1 MHNKRDKEKLTIY
14 YSKLIKVS
22 HKYPLHSGNSFRLIK
37 NDGRKRYLYKKLL
50 DRWGIVRYKIP
61 GRKMKKHVK
70 RLEAIMLGITMLFS
84 MPFSGTAMAA
94 GKTSANQMT
103 VKTHTAQTTAA
114 EDAESPKTTFPVHV
128 IHKTGNDKENFV
140 IVIMGDGYTAQQQ
153 DQFVKDATQKAQG
166 MLTWS
171 PYKEYSDRI
180 NIYAIQTVSNETGI
194 SEYGG
199 KSVDTYFH
207 LRLFGKAIGFSN
219 GGDQKAKDLRK
230 EMEKKYLD
238 AGASVGT
245 IHILSNTNGDF
256 GASINSLFSFSM
268 NSEDNSSGTAMT
280 HEVSHSICGL
290 GDEYERYTNKP
301 NTSATSDADSIKWSK
316 LLGFRGTGITMAGTE
331 TAFAP
336 SRECMMRWAGQPFC
350 EVCKMELARKLNNTD
365 YVSCPQKLYVADPEI
380 STPHSRT
387 GTLDRDSEK
396 YRISEKNITKAN
408 EKDLEFR
415 TVVQNMV
422 NQEQHLKMSFSIKD
436 ANGITIKFHEEKEFT
451 IPALSN
457 WYDPDAARESLSI
470 VLSNVSGLVKG
481 DILEGKVIDTDTGKV
496 LATDKTAGQTWNTVN
511 IHYQLKNADGTSS
524 VIPDAATAMVYVPA
538 NTTYVLRKP
547 DLSDYTYVGNSV
559 NQDRITVTEAETD
572 VTYYYQKK
580 KDSQVTPG
588 ENPTVSPTIAPS
600 ASTVPITSPTV
611 TPGETVPIT
620 SPIITP
626 GETALPASPTV
637 TPGETAPAVSP
648 TIAPSTSTVPT
659 TSPTVTPGETA
670 PPASPTVTPGET
682 APPASPAV
690 TPGETA
696 PPVSPTATPG
706 ETVPTVSTKA
716 TEQSKDG
723 QSVTI
728 LENKNTSQKKAEILV
743 IIKSSF
749 AKKYAKNNYSFVKR
763 AIEKVEKETAKQR
776 RKVVIKVRFKM
787 QNRKNLR
794 CRLDRATLHYLTD
807 KKIRELQWDN
817 GNMRLTLDLKALRT
831 IRKQTA
837 KEVSLT
843 LKKIGSKKILSKIK
857 KTNRKR
863 FAYEFSIID
872 AKKKKISSIKKG
884 KITIELGYQ
893 RSHTDK
899 KSKMYVYQMNKN
911 GSAVNI
917 LKSHNDVKR
926 KKIRFWVNHP
936 CRVVIG
942 RKI

>member
-1 MHNKRDKEKLTIY
+1 
-14 YSKLIKVS
+14 
-22 HKYPLHSGNSFRLIK
+22 
-37 NDGRKRYLYKKLL
+37 
-50 DRWGIVRYKIP
+50 
-61 GRKMKKHVK
+61 MKKHVK
-70 RLEAIMLGITMLFS
+70 RLEAIMLGITMLLS
-84 MPFSGTAMAA
+84 TPFSGTAMAA

-103 VKTHTAQTTAA
+103 GKTHTAQTTAV
-114 EDAESPKTTFPVHV
+114 EDAELPKTTFPVHV

-180 NIYAIQTVSNETGI
+180 NIYAIQTISNETGI

-219 GGDQKAKDLRK
+219 GGDQKAKDLRE

-256 GASINSLFSFSM
+256 GASINSLFSFST

-280 HEVSHSICGL
+280 HEVSHSIGGL

-396 YRISEKNITKAN
+396 YRIREKNITKAN

-436 ANGITIKFHEEKEFT
+436 ANGITIKYHEEKEFT

-470 VLSNVSGLVKG
+470 VFSNVSGLVKG

-580 KDSQVTPG
+580 KDSQITPG

-600 ASTVPITSPTV
+600 ASTVPTTSPTV
-611 TPGETVPIT
+611 TPGETALPA
-620 SPIITP
+620 SPTVTP

-682 APPASPAV
+682 APAVSPTIAPSTSTVPTTSPTVTPGETAPPASPAV
-690 TPGETA
+690 TPGETV
-696 PPVSPTATPG
+696 PPVSP
-706 ETVPTVSTKA
+706 KA

-723 QSVTI
+723 QSITI

-743 IIKSSF
+743 IIKPSF

-763 AIEKVEKETAKQR
+763 AIEKVEKKTAKQR

-817 GNMRLTLDLKALRT
+817 GNMRLTLDLKALRM

-857 KTNRKR
+857 QTNRKR

-911 GSAVNI
+911 GSAVNK

-926 KKIRFWVNHP
+926 KKIRFLVNHP

-942 RKI
+942 RKL

>member
-94 GKTSANQMT
+94 GKTSANHMT

-180 NIYAIQTVSNETGI
+180 NIYAIQTISNETGI

-219 GGDQKAKDLRK
+219 GGDQKAKDLRE

-256 GASINSLFSFSM
+256 GASINSLFSFST

-280 HEVSHSICGL
+280 HEVSHSIGGL

-600 ASTVPITSPTV
+600 ASTVPTTSPTV

-637 TPGETAPAVSP
+637 TPGETA
-648 TIAPSTSTVPT
+648 
-659 TSPTVTPGETA
+659 
-670 PPASPTVTPGET
+670 
-682 APPASPAV
+682 
-690 TPGETA
+690 
-696 PPVSPTATPG
+696 
-706 ETVPTVSTKA
+706 PTVSTKA

>member
-1 MHNKRDKEKLTIY
+1 
-14 YSKLIKVS
+14 
-22 HKYPLHSGNSFRLIK
+22 
-37 NDGRKRYLYKKLL
+37 
-50 DRWGIVRYKIP
+50 
-61 GRKMKKHVK
+61 
-70 RLEAIMLGITMLFS
+70 MLGITMLFS
-84 MPFSGTAMAA
+84 MPFSGTAMAE

-103 VKTHTAQTTAA
+103 GKTHTAQTTAV

-180 NIYAIQTVSNETGI
+180 NIYAIQTISNETGI

-219 GGDQKAKDLRK
+219 GGDQKAKDLRE

-256 GASINSLFSFSM
+256 GASINSLFSFST

-280 HEVSHSICGL
+280 HEVSHSIGGL

-316 LLGFRGTGITMAGTE
+316 LLGFRGIGITIAGTE

-436 ANGITIKFHEEKEFT
+436 ANGITIKYHEEKEFT

-457 WYDPDAARESLSI
+457 WYDPDAARESLS
-470 VLSNVSGLVKG
+470 VVFSNVSGLVKG

-600 ASTVPITSPTV
+600 ASTVPTTSPTV

-626 GETALPASPTV
+626 GETAPPASPTV
-637 TPGETAPAVSP
+637 TPGETAPPV
-648 TIAPSTSTVPT
+648 
-659 TSPTVTPGETA
+659 SPTVTPGETA
-670 PPASPTVTPGET
+670 PPASPT
-682 APPASPAV
+682 
-690 TPGETA
+690 
-696 PPVSPTATPG
+696 ATPG
-706 ETVPTVSTKA
+706 ETVPTVSPTVTPEETVPTASPKA

-723 QSVTI
+723 QSITI

-743 IIKSSF
+743 VIKPSF

-899 KSKMYVYQMNKN
+899 KSKMYVYQMNKK

-926 KKIRFWVNHP
+926 KKIRFLVNHP

>member
-1 MHNKRDKEKLTIY
+1 
-14 YSKLIKVS
+14 
-22 HKYPLHSGNSFRLIK
+22 
-37 NDGRKRYLYKKLL
+37 
-50 DRWGIVRYKIP
+50 
-61 GRKMKKHVK
+61 MKKHVK

-103 VKTHTAQTTAA
+103 VKTHTAQTTAV

-180 NIYAIQTVSNETGI
+180 NIYAIQTISNETGI

-256 GASINSLFSFSM
+256 GASINSLFSFST

-280 HEVSHSICGL
+280 HEVSHSIGGL

-316 LLGFRGTGITMAGTE
+316 LLGFRGIGITMAGTE

-436 ANGITIKFHEEKEFT
+436 ANGITIKYHEEKEFT

-470 VLSNVSGLVKG
+470 VFSNVSGLVKG
-481 DILEGKVIDTDTGKV
+481 DILEGKVIDIDTGKV

-559 NQDRITVTEAETD
+559 NQDQITVTEVETD

-600 ASTVPITSPTV
+600 ASTVPTTSPTV

-637 TPGETAPAVSP
+637 TPGETAPPVSP
-648 TIAPSTSTVPT
+648 TVTPGETALPVSPTVTPGET
-659 TSPTVTPGETA
+659 TPPASPTVTPGETA

-682 APPASPAV
+682 
-690 TPGETA
+690 
-696 PPVSPTATPG
+696 
-706 ETVPTVSTKA
+706 VPTVSTKA

-723 QSVTI
+723 LSVTI

-743 IIKSSF
+743 VIKPSF

>member
-1 MHNKRDKEKLTIY
+1 
-14 YSKLIKVS
+14 
-22 HKYPLHSGNSFRLIK
+22 
-37 NDGRKRYLYKKLL
+37 
-50 DRWGIVRYKIP
+50 
-61 GRKMKKHVK
+61 
-70 RLEAIMLGITMLFS
+70 MLFS
-84 MPFSGTAMAA
+84 MPFSGTAMAE

-103 VKTHTAQTTAA
+103 GKTHTAQTTAV

-180 NIYAIQTVSNETGI
+180 NIYAIQTISNETGI

-219 GGDQKAKDLRK
+219 GGDQKAKDLRE

-256 GASINSLFSFSM
+256 GASINSLFSFST

-280 HEVSHSICGL
+280 HEVSHSIGGL

-316 LLGFRGTGITMAGTE
+316 LLGFRGIGITIAGTE

-436 ANGITIKFHEEKEFT
+436 ANGITIKYHEEKEFT

-457 WYDPDAARESLSI
+457 WYDPDAARESLS
-470 VLSNVSGLVKG
+470 VVFSNVSGLVKG

-600 ASTVPITSPTV
+600 ASTVPTTSPTV

-626 GETALPASPTV
+626 GETAPPA
-637 TPGETAPAVSP
+637 
-648 TIAPSTSTVPT
+648 
-659 TSPTVTPGETA
+659 SPTVTPGETA

-682 APPASPAV
+682 APPVSPTV

-696 PPVSPTATPG
+696 PPASPTATPG
-706 ETVPTVSTKA
+706 ETVPTVSPTVTPEETVPTASPKA

-723 QSVTI
+723 QSITI

-743 IIKSSF
+743 VIKPSF

-899 KSKMYVYQMNKN
+899 KSKMYVYQMNKK

-926 KKIRFWVNHP
+926 KKIRFLVNHP

>member
-1 MHNKRDKEKLTIY
+1 M
-14 YSKLIKVS
+14 S
-22 HKYPLHSGNSFRLIK
+22 
-37 NDGRKRYLYKKLL
+37 
-50 DRWGIVRYKIP
+50 
-61 GRKMKKHVK
+61 
-70 RLEAIMLGITMLFS
+70 
-84 MPFSGTAMAA
+84 FSGTAMAE

-103 VKTHTAQTTAA
+103 GKTHTAQTTAV

-180 NIYAIQTVSNETGI
+180 NIYAIQTISNETGI

-219 GGDQKAKDLRK
+219 GGDQKAKDLRE

-256 GASINSLFSFSM
+256 GASINSLFSFST

-280 HEVSHSICGL
+280 HEVSHSIGGL

-301 NTSATSDADSIKWSK
+301 NTSDTSDADSIKWSK
-316 LLGFRGTGITMAGTE
+316 LLGFRGIGITIAGTE

-436 ANGITIKFHEEKEFT
+436 ANGITIKYHEEKEFT

-457 WYDPDAARESLSI
+457 WYDPDAARESLS
-470 VLSNVSGLVKG
+470 VVFSNVSGLVKG

-600 ASTVPITSPTV
+600 ASTVPTTSPTV

-626 GETALPASPTV
+626 GETA
-637 TPGETAPAVSP
+637 
-648 TIAPSTSTVPT
+648 
-659 TSPTVTPGETA
+659 

-682 APPASPAV
+682 APP
-690 TPGETA
+690 
-696 PPVSPTATPG
+696 VSPTVTPG
-706 ETVPTVSTKA
+706 ETVPTASPKA

-723 QSVTI
+723 QSITI

-743 IIKSSF
+743 VIKPSF

-899 KSKMYVYQMNKN
+899 KSKMYVYQMNKK

-926 KKIRFWVNHP
+926 KKIRFLVNHP

>member
-1 MHNKRDKEKLTIY
+1 
-14 YSKLIKVS
+14 
-22 HKYPLHSGNSFRLIK
+22 
-37 NDGRKRYLYKKLL
+37 
-50 DRWGIVRYKIP
+50 
-61 GRKMKKHVK
+61 
-70 RLEAIMLGITMLFS
+70 MLFS
-84 MPFSGTAMAA
+84 MPFSGTAMAE

-103 VKTHTAQTTAA
+103 GKTHTAQTTAV

-180 NIYAIQTVSNETGI
+180 NIYAIQTISNETGI

-219 GGDQKAKDLRK
+219 GGDQKAKDLRE

-256 GASINSLFSFSM
+256 GASINSLFSFST

-280 HEVSHSICGL
+280 HEVSHSIGGL

-316 LLGFRGTGITMAGTE
+316 LLGFRGIGITIAGTE

-436 ANGITIKFHEEKEFT
+436 ANGITIKYHEEKEFT

-457 WYDPDAARESLSI
+457 WYDPDAARESLS
-470 VLSNVSGLVKG
+470 VVFSNVSGLVKG

-600 ASTVPITSPTV
+600 ASTVPTTSPTV

-626 GETALPASPTV
+626 GETAPPA
-637 TPGETAPAVSP
+637 
-648 TIAPSTSTVPT
+648 
-659 TSPTVTPGETA
+659 SPTVTPGETA

-682 APPASPAV
+682 APPVSPTV

-696 PPVSPTATPG
+696 PPASPTATPG
-706 ETVPTVSTKA
+706 ETVPTVSPTVTPEETVPTASPKA

-723 QSVTI
+723 QSITI

-743 IIKSSF
+743 VIKPSF

-857 KTNRKR
+857 KT
-863 FAYEFSIID
+863 FCI
-872 AKKKKISSIKKG
+872 
-884 KITIELGYQ
+884 
-893 RSHTDK
+893 
-899 KSKMYVYQMNKN
+899 
-911 GSAVNI
+911 
-917 LKSHNDVKR
+917 
-926 KKIRFWVNHP
+926 
-936 CRVVIG
+936 
-942 RKI
+942 

>member
-1 MHNKRDKEKLTIY
+1 
-14 YSKLIKVS
+14 
-22 HKYPLHSGNSFRLIK
+22 
-37 NDGRKRYLYKKLL
+37 
-50 DRWGIVRYKIP
+50 
-61 GRKMKKHVK
+61 MKKHVK

-84 MPFSGTAMAA
+84 MLFSGTAMAA

-219 GGDQKAKDLRK
+219 GGDQKAKDLRE

-256 GASINSLFSFSM
+256 GASINSLFSFST

-280 HEVSHSICGL
+280 HEVSHSVGGL

-316 LLGFRGTGITMAGTE
+316 LLGFRGIGITMAGTE

-380 STPHSRT
+380 SIPHSRT

-436 ANGITIKFHEEKEFT
+436 ANGITIKYHEEKEFT

-470 VLSNVSGLVKG
+470 VFSNVSGLVKG

-524 VIPDAATAMVYVPA
+524 AIPDAATAMVYVPA

-600 ASTVPITSPTV
+600 ASTVPTTSPTV
-611 TPGETVPIT
+611 TPGETVST
-620 SPIITP
+620 
-626 GETALPASPTV
+626 ASPTV
-637 TPGETAPAVSP
+637 TPGETVS
-648 TIAPSTSTVPT
+648 T
-659 TSPTVTPGETA
+659 
-670 PPASPTVTPGET
+670 ASPT
-682 APPASPAV
+682 V

-857 KTNRKR
+857 KTNRKS

-917 LKSHNDVKR
+917 LKSHNNVKR

>member
-1 MHNKRDKEKLTIY
+1 
-14 YSKLIKVS
+14 
-22 HKYPLHSGNSFRLIK
+22 
-37 NDGRKRYLYKKLL
+37 
-50 DRWGIVRYKIP
+50 
-61 GRKMKKHVK
+61 MKKHVK

-84 MPFSGTAMAA
+84 MPFSSTAMAA

-103 VKTHTAQTTAA
+103 GKTHTAQTTAV

-180 NIYAIQTVSNETGI
+180 NIYAIQTISNETGI

-219 GGDQKAKDLRK
+219 GGDQKAKDLRE

-256 GASINSLFSFSM
+256 GASINSLFSFST

-280 HEVSHSICGL
+280 HEVSHSIGGL

-316 LLGFRGTGITMAGTE
+316 LLGFRGIGITIAGTE

-436 ANGITIKFHEEKEFT
+436 ANGITIKYHEEKEFT

-457 WYDPDAARESLSI
+457 WYDPDAARESLS
-470 VLSNVSGLVKG
+470 VVFSNVSGLVKG

-600 ASTVPITSPTV
+600 ASTVPTTSPTV
-611 TPGETVPIT
+611 TPGETVPT
-620 SPIITP
+620 
-626 GETALPASPTV
+626 ASP
-637 TPGETAPAVSP
+637 
-648 TIAPSTSTVPT
+648 
-659 TSPTVTPGETA
+659 
-670 PPASPTVTPGET
+670 
-682 APPASPAV
+682 
-690 TPGETA
+690 
-696 PPVSPTATPG
+696 
-706 ETVPTVSTKA
+706 KA

-723 QSVTI
+723 QSITI

-743 IIKSSF
+743 VIKPSF

-899 KSKMYVYQMNKN
+899 KSKMYVYQMNKK

-926 KKIRFWVNHP
+926 KKIRFLVNHP

>member
-1 MHNKRDKEKLTIY
+1 
-14 YSKLIKVS
+14 
-22 HKYPLHSGNSFRLIK
+22 
-37 NDGRKRYLYKKLL
+37 
-50 DRWGIVRYKIP
+50 
-61 GRKMKKHVK
+61 MKKHVK

-103 VKTHTAQTTAA
+103 GKTHTAQTTAV

-180 NIYAIQTVSNETGI
+180 NIYAIQTISNETGI

-219 GGDQKAKDLRK
+219 GGDQKAKDLRE

-256 GASINSLFSFSM
+256 GASINSLFSFST

-280 HEVSHSICGL
+280 HEVSHSIGGL

-316 LLGFRGTGITMAGTE
+316 LLGFRGIGITIAGTE

-436 ANGITIKFHEEKEFT
+436 ANGITIKYHEEKEFT

-470 VLSNVSGLVKG
+470 VFSNVSGLVKG

-600 ASTVPITSPTV
+600 ASTVPTTSPTV

-626 GETALPASPTV
+626 GETA
-637 TPGETAPAVSP
+637 
-648 TIAPSTSTVPT
+648 
-659 TSPTVTPGETA
+659 

-682 APPASPAV
+682 VP
-690 TPGETA
+690 T
-696 PPVSPTATPG
+696 VSPTVTPG
-706 ETVPTVSTKA
+706 ETVPTASPKA

-723 QSVTI
+723 QSITI

-743 IIKSSF
+743 VIKPSF

-899 KSKMYVYQMNKN
+899 KSKMYVYQMNKK

-926 KKIRFWVNHP
+926 KKIRFLVNHP

>member
-1 MHNKRDKEKLTIY
+1 
-14 YSKLIKVS
+14 
-22 HKYPLHSGNSFRLIK
+22 
-37 NDGRKRYLYKKLL
+37 
-50 DRWGIVRYKIP
+50 
-61 GRKMKKHVK
+61 MKKHVK

-84 MPFSGTAMAA
+84 MLFSGTAMAA

-219 GGDQKAKDLRK
+219 GGDQKAKDLRE

-256 GASINSLFSFSM
+256 GASINSLFSFST

-280 HEVSHSICGL
+280 HEVSHSVGGL

-436 ANGITIKFHEEKEFT
+436 ANGITIKYHEEKEFT

-470 VLSNVSGLVKG
+470 VFSNVSGLVKG
-481 DILEGKVIDTDTGKV
+481 DILEGKVIDIDTGKV

-559 NQDRITVTEAETD
+559 NQDQITVTEAETD

-600 ASTVPITSPTV
+600 ASTVPTTSPTV

-637 TPGETAPAVSP
+637 TPGETAPPA
-648 TIAPSTSTVPT
+648 
-659 TSPTVTPGETA
+659 SPTVTPGETA

-682 APPASPAV
+682 APPVSPTV

-696 PPVSPTATPG
+696 PPASPTVTPG

-723 QSVTI
+723 LSVTI

-863 FAYEFSIID
+863 FAYEFSVID

>member
-1 MHNKRDKEKLTIY
+1 
-14 YSKLIKVS
+14 
-22 HKYPLHSGNSFRLIK
+22 
-37 NDGRKRYLYKKLL
+37 
-50 DRWGIVRYKIP
+50 
-61 GRKMKKHVK
+61 MKKHVK
-70 RLEAIMLGITMLFS
+70 RLEAIMLGITMLLS
-84 MPFSGTAMAA
+84 TPFSGTAMAA

-103 VKTHTAQTTAA
+103 GKTHTAQTTAV

-219 GGDQKAKDLRK
+219 GGDQKAKDLRE

-256 GASINSLFSFSM
+256 GASINSLFSFST

-280 HEVSHSICGL
+280 HEVSHSIGGL

-336 SRECMMRWAGQPFC
+336 SRECMMRLAGQPFC

-365 YVSCPQKLYVADPEI
+365 YVNCPQKLYVADPEI

-436 ANGITIKFHEEKEFT
+436 ANGITIKYHEEKEFT

-470 VLSNVSGLVKG
+470 VFSNVSGLVKG
-481 DILEGKVIDTDTGKV
+481 DILEGKVIDIDTGKV

-588 ENPTVSPTIAPS
+588 ETAPAVSPTIAPS
-600 ASTVPITSPTV
+600 TSTVPTTSPTV
-611 TPGETVPIT
+611 
-620 SPIITP
+620 TP

-637 TPGETAPAVSP
+637 TPGETALPA
-648 TIAPSTSTVPT
+648 
-659 TSPTVTPGETA
+659 SPTVTPGETA

-690 TPGETA
+690 
-696 PPVSPTATPG
+696 TPG

>member
-1 MHNKRDKEKLTIY
+1 
-14 YSKLIKVS
+14 
-22 HKYPLHSGNSFRLIK
+22 
-37 NDGRKRYLYKKLL
+37 
-50 DRWGIVRYKIP
+50 
-61 GRKMKKHVK
+61 MKKHVK

-219 GGDQKAKDLRK
+219 GGDQKAKDLRE

-256 GASINSLFSFSM
+256 GASINSLFSFST

-280 HEVSHSICGL
+280 HEVSHSIGGL
-290 GDEYERYTNKP
+290 GDEYERYTNKS

-436 ANGITIKFHEEKEFT
+436 ANGITIKYHEEKEFT

-470 VLSNVSGLVKG
+470 VFSNVSGLVKG
-481 DILEGKVIDTDTGKV
+481 DILEGKVIDIDTGKV

-600 ASTVPITSPTV
+600 ASTVPTTSPTV

-637 TPGETAPAVSP
+637 TPGETAPPASP
-648 TIAPSTSTVPT
+648 TVTPGETALPA
-659 TSPTVTPGETA
+659 SPTVTPGETA

-682 APPASPAV
+682 APPASPTV

-696 PPVSPTATPG
+696 PPVSPTVTPGETAPPASPTVTPG
-706 ETVPTVSTKA
+706 ETVLPVSPKA

-723 QSVTI
+723 QSITI

-743 IIKSSF
+743 IIKPSF

-763 AIEKVEKETAKQR
+763 AIEKVEKKTAKQR

-817 GNMRLTLDLKALRT
+817 GNMRLTLDLKALRM

-911 GSAVNI
+911 GSAVNK

>member
-1 MHNKRDKEKLTIY
+1 
-14 YSKLIKVS
+14 
-22 HKYPLHSGNSFRLIK
+22 
-37 NDGRKRYLYKKLL
+37 
-50 DRWGIVRYKIP
+50 
-61 GRKMKKHVK
+61 
-70 RLEAIMLGITMLFS
+70 

-103 VKTHTAQTTAA
+103 GKTHTAQTTAV

-180 NIYAIQTVSNETGI
+180 NIYAIQTISNETGI

-219 GGDQKAKDLRK
+219 GGDQKAKDLRE

-256 GASINSLFSFSM
+256 GASINSLFSFST

-280 HEVSHSICGL
+280 HEVSHSIGGL

-316 LLGFRGTGITMAGTE
+316 LLGFRGIGITMAGTE

-436 ANGITIKFHEEKEFT
+436 ANGITIKYHEEKEFT

-470 VLSNVSGLVKG
+470 VFSNVSGLVKG

-600 ASTVPITSPTV
+600 VSTAPPTSPTV
-611 TPGETVPIT
+611 TPGETVSTASPTIT
-620 SPIITP
+620 PGETALPASSTVTP
-626 GETALPASPTV
+626 GETALPASPT
-637 TPGETAPAVSP
+637 
-648 TIAPSTSTVPT
+648 
-659 TSPTVTPGETA
+659 
-670 PPASPTVTPGET
+670 
-682 APPASPAV
+682 V

-763 AIEKVEKETAKQR
+763 AIEKVEKKTAKQR
-776 RKVVIKVRFKM
+776 RKVAIKVRFKM

>member
-1 MHNKRDKEKLTIY
+1 
-14 YSKLIKVS
+14 
-22 HKYPLHSGNSFRLIK
+22 
-37 NDGRKRYLYKKLL
+37 
-50 DRWGIVRYKIP
+50 
-61 GRKMKKHVK
+61 MKKCIK
-70 RLEAIMLGITMLFS
+70 RLEAIMLGITMFFF
-84 MPFSGTAMAA
+84 MPFSNTAMAA
-94 GKTSANQMT
+94 DKTSANQMT
-103 VKTHTAQTTAA
+103 GKTHTAQTTVV

-153 DQFVKDATQKAQG
+153 DQFVEDATQKAQG

-180 NIYAIQTVSNETGI
+180 NIYAIQTISNETGI

-207 LRLFGKAIGFSN
+207 LRLFGKAVGFSN
-219 GGDQKAKDLRK
+219 GGDQKAKDLRE

-256 GASINSLFSFSM
+256 GASINSLFSFST
-268 NSEDNSSGTAMT
+268 NSEDNSNGTAMT
-280 HEVSHSICGL
+280 HEVSHSIGGL

-316 LLGFRGTGITMAGTE
+316 LLGFRGIGITMAGTA

-436 ANGITIKFHEEKEFT
+436 ANGITIKYHEEKEFT

-470 VLSNVSGLVKG
+470 VFSNVSGLVKG
-481 DILEGKVIDTDTGKV
+481 DILEGKVIDIDTGKV

-511 IHYQLKNADGTSS
+511 IHYRLKNADGTSS

-559 NQDRITVTEAETD
+559 DQDRITVTEAETD

-580 KDSQVTPG
+580 KDSQVTPS
-588 ENPTVSPTIAPS
+588 EN
-600 ASTVPITSPTV
+600 
-611 TPGETVPIT
+611 
-620 SPIITP
+620 
-626 GETALPASPTV
+626 
-637 TPGETAPAVSP
+637 PAVSP

-659 TSPTVTPGETA
+659 TSPTVTPGETVSTA
-670 PPASPTVTPGET
+670 SPTVTPGETVPTASPTVTPGETVSTASPTVTPGET
-682 APPASPAV
+682 APTASPTV
-690 TPGETA
+690 TPGETVSTA
-696 PPVSPTATPG
+696 SPTVTPGETVSTASPTVTPGETVSTATPTDTPG
-706 ETVPTVSTKA
+706 ETVPPASPKA

-723 QSVTI
+723 QSITI

-743 IIKSSF
+743 VIKSSF

-763 AIEKVEKETAKQR
+763 AIEKAEKKTVKQR

-831 IRKQTA
+831 IRKQAA

-843 LKKIGSKKILSKIK
+843 LKKISSKKILSKIK

-926 KKIRFWVNHP
+926 KKIRFLVNHP

>member
-1 MHNKRDKEKLTIY
+1 
-14 YSKLIKVS
+14 
-22 HKYPLHSGNSFRLIK
+22 
-37 NDGRKRYLYKKLL
+37 
-50 DRWGIVRYKIP
+50 
-61 GRKMKKHVK
+61 MKKHVK

-84 MPFSGTAMAA
+84 MPFSGTAMAE

-103 VKTHTAQTTAA
+103 GKTHTAQTTAV

-180 NIYAIQTVSNETGI
+180 NIYAIQTISNETGI

-219 GGDQKAKDLRK
+219 GGDQKAKDLRE

-256 GASINSLFSFSM
+256 GASINSLFSFST

-280 HEVSHSICGL
+280 HEVSHSIGGL

-301 NTSATSDADSIKWSK
+301 NTSDTSDADSIKWSK
-316 LLGFRGTGITMAGTE
+316 LLGFRGIGITIAGTE

-436 ANGITIKFHEEKEFT
+436 ANGITIKYHEEKEFT

-470 VLSNVSGLVKG
+470 VFSNVSGLVKG

-600 ASTVPITSPTV
+600 ASTVPTTSPTV

-626 GETALPASPTV
+626 GETA
-637 TPGETAPAVSP
+637 
-648 TIAPSTSTVPT
+648 
-659 TSPTVTPGETA
+659 

-682 APPASPAV
+682 ASPASPTV
-690 TPGETA
+690 
-696 PPVSPTATPG
+696 TPG
-706 ETVPTVSTKA
+706 ETVPTVSPTVTPGETVPTVSRKA

-723 QSVTI
+723 QSITI

-743 IIKSSF
+743 VIKPSF

-763 AIEKVEKETAKQR
+763 AIEKVEKETVKQR

-899 KSKMYVYQMNKN
+899 KSKMYVYQMNKK

-926 KKIRFWVNHP
+926 KKIRFLVNHP

>member
-1 MHNKRDKEKLTIY
+1 
-14 YSKLIKVS
+14 
-22 HKYPLHSGNSFRLIK
+22 
-37 NDGRKRYLYKKLL
+37 
-50 DRWGIVRYKIP
+50 
-61 GRKMKKHVK
+61 MKKHVK

-103 VKTHTAQTTAA
+103 GKTHTAQTTAV

-180 NIYAIQTVSNETGI
+180 NIYAIQTISNETGI

-219 GGDQKAKDLRK
+219 GGDQKAKDLRE

-256 GASINSLFSFSM
+256 GASINSLFSFST

-280 HEVSHSICGL
+280 HEVSHSIGGL

-316 LLGFRGTGITMAGTE
+316 LLGFRGIGITIAGTE

-436 ANGITIKFHEEKEFT
+436 ANGITIKYHEEKEFT

-457 WYDPDAARESLSI
+457 WYDPDAARESLS
-470 VLSNVSGLVKG
+470 VVFSNVSGLVKG

-588 ENPTVSPTIAPS
+588 ENPTVSPTIVPS
-600 ASTVPITSPTV
+600 ASTVPTTSPTV
-611 TPGETVPIT
+611 TPGETVST
-620 SPIITP
+620 
-626 GETALPASPTV
+626 ASPTV
-637 TPGETAPAVSP
+637 TPGETVSTASP
-648 TIAPSTSTVPT
+648 TITPGETAPPV
-659 TSPTVTPGETA
+659 SPTVTPGETA

-682 APPASPAV
+682 APPASPTVTPGETALPVSPTV

-696 PPVSPTATPG
+696 PPASPTATPG
-706 ETVPTVSTKA
+706 ETVPTASPKA

-723 QSVTI
+723 LSITI

-743 IIKSSF
+743 VIKPSF

>member
-1 MHNKRDKEKLTIY
+1 
-14 YSKLIKVS
+14 
-22 HKYPLHSGNSFRLIK
+22 
-37 NDGRKRYLYKKLL
+37 
-50 DRWGIVRYKIP
+50 
-61 GRKMKKHVK
+61 MKKHVK

-103 VKTHTAQTTAA
+103 VKTHTAQTTAI

-180 NIYAIQTVSNETGI
+180 NIYAIQTISNETGI

-219 GGDQKAKDLRK
+219 GGDQKAKDLRE

-256 GASINSLFSFSM
+256 GASINSLFSFST

-280 HEVSHSICGL
+280 HEVSHSIGGL

-436 ANGITIKFHEEKEFT
+436 ANGITIKYHEEKEFT

-470 VLSNVSGLVKG
+470 VFSNVSGLVKG
-481 DILEGKVIDTDTGKV
+481 DILEGKVIDIDTGKV

-559 NQDRITVTEAETD
+559 NQDQITVTEAETD

-580 KDSQVTPG
+580 KDSQVTPS

-600 ASTVPITSPTV
+600 ASTVP
-611 TPGETVPIT
+611 
-620 SPIITP
+620 
-626 GETALPASPTV
+626 
-637 TPGETAPAVSP
+637 
-648 TIAPSTSTVPT
+648 T
-659 TSPTVTPGETA
+659 TSPTV
-670 PPASPTVTPGET
+670 
-682 APPASPAV
+682 
-690 TPGETA
+690 
-696 PPVSPTATPG
+696 TPG

-863 FAYEFSIID
+863 FAYEFSVID

>member
-1 MHNKRDKEKLTIY
+1 MTIY

-61 GRKMKKHVK
+61 GRKMKKYVK

-84 MPFSGTAMAA
+84 MPFSGTAMAE

-103 VKTHTAQTTAA
+103 GKTHTAQTTAV

-180 NIYAIQTVSNETGI
+180 NIYAIQTISNETGI

-207 LRLFGKAIGFSN
+207 LRIFGKAVGFSN
-219 GGDQKAKDLRK
+219 GGDQKAKDLRE

-256 GASINSLFSFSM
+256 GASINSLFSFST

-280 HEVSHSICGL
+280 HEVSHSIGGL

-436 ANGITIKFHEEKEFT
+436 ANGITIKYHEEKEFT

-470 VLSNVSGLVKG
+470 VFSNVSGLVKG

-600 ASTVPITSPTV
+600 ASTVPTTSPTV

-637 TPGETAPAVSP
+637 TPGETAP
-648 TIAPSTSTVPT
+648 
-659 TSPTVTPGETA
+659 
-670 PPASPTVTPGET
+670 PASPTVTPGET
-682 APPASPAV
+682 V
-690 TPGETA
+690 
-696 PPVSPTATPG
+696 PTA
-706 ETVPTVSTKA
+706 SRKA

-723 QSVTI
+723 LSITI

-743 IIKSSF
+743 VIKPSF

-863 FAYEFSIID
+863 FAYEFSVID

>member
-1 MHNKRDKEKLTIY
+1 
-14 YSKLIKVS
+14 
-22 HKYPLHSGNSFRLIK
+22 
-37 NDGRKRYLYKKLL
+37 
-50 DRWGIVRYKIP
+50 
-61 GRKMKKHVK
+61 MKKYVK

-180 NIYAIQTVSNETGI
+180 NIYAIQTISNETGI

-207 LRLFGKAIGFSN
+207 LRIFGKAVGFSN
-219 GGDQKAKDLRK
+219 GGDQKAKDLRE

-256 GASINSLFSFSM
+256 GASINSLFSFST

-280 HEVSHSICGL
+280 HEVSHSIGGL

-316 LLGFRGTGITMAGTE
+316 LLGFRGIGITMAGTE

-637 TPGETAPAVSP
+637 TPGETAP
-648 TIAPSTSTVPT
+648 
-659 TSPTVTPGETA
+659 
-670 PPASPTVTPGET
+670 PASPT
-682 APPASPAV
+682 V

-749 AKKYAKNNYSFVKR
+749 AKKYAKNNYRFVKR

>member
-1 MHNKRDKEKLTIY
+1 
-14 YSKLIKVS
+14 
-22 HKYPLHSGNSFRLIK
+22 
-37 NDGRKRYLYKKLL
+37 
-50 DRWGIVRYKIP
+50 
-61 GRKMKKHVK
+61 MKKHVK

-180 NIYAIQTVSNETGI
+180 NIYAIQTISNETGI

-207 LRLFGKAIGFSN
+207 LRIFGKAVGFSN
-219 GGDQKAKDLRK
+219 GGDQKAKDLRE

-256 GASINSLFSFSM
+256 GASINSLFSFST

-280 HEVSHSICGL
+280 HEVSHSIGGL

-436 ANGITIKFHEEKEFT
+436 ANGITIKYHEEKEFT

-470 VLSNVSGLVKG
+470 VFSNVAGLVKG
-481 DILEGKVIDTDTGKV
+481 DILEGKVIDIDTGKV

-600 ASTVPITSPTV
+600 ASTVPTTSPTV

-637 TPGETAPAVSP
+637 TPGETALPASP
-648 TIAPSTSTVPT
+648 TVTPGETVSTA
-659 TSPTVTPGETA
+659 SPTVTPGETA

-682 APPASPAV
+682 APPASP
-690 TPGETA
+690 
-696 PPVSPTATPG
+696 
-706 ETVPTVSTKA
+706 KA

-743 IIKSSF
+743 IIKPSF

-794 CRLDRATLHYLTD
+794 YRLDRATLHYLTD

>member
-1 MHNKRDKEKLTIY
+1 
-14 YSKLIKVS
+14 
-22 HKYPLHSGNSFRLIK
+22 
-37 NDGRKRYLYKKLL
+37 
-50 DRWGIVRYKIP
+50 
-61 GRKMKKHVK
+61 MKKHVK

-103 VKTHTAQTTAA
+103 GKTHTAQTTAV

-180 NIYAIQTVSNETGI
+180 NIYAIQTISNETGI

-219 GGDQKAKDLRK
+219 GGDQKAKDLRE

-256 GASINSLFSFSM
+256 GASINSLFSFST

-280 HEVSHSICGL
+280 HEVSHSIGGL

-316 LLGFRGTGITMAGTE
+316 LLGFRGIGITIAGTE

-436 ANGITIKFHEEKEFT
+436 ANGITIKYHEEKEFT

-457 WYDPDAARESLSI
+457 WYDPDAARESLS
-470 VLSNVSGLVKG
+470 VVFSNVSGLVKG

-600 ASTVPITSPTV
+600 ASTVPTTSPTV

-626 GETALPASPTV
+626 GETAPPASPTV

-682 APPASPAV
+682 APAVSPTIAPSTSTVPTTSPTVTPGETAPPASPAV
-690 TPGETA
+690 TPGETV
-696 PPVSPTATPG
+696 PPVSP
-706 ETVPTVSTKA
+706 KA

-723 QSVTI
+723 QSITI

-743 IIKSSF
+743 IIKPSF

-899 KSKMYVYQMNKN
+899 KSKMYVYQMNKK

-926 KKIRFWVNHP
+926 KKIRFLVNHP

>member
-1 MHNKRDKEKLTIY
+1 
-14 YSKLIKVS
+14 
-22 HKYPLHSGNSFRLIK
+22 
-37 NDGRKRYLYKKLL
+37 
-50 DRWGIVRYKIP
+50 
-61 GRKMKKHVK
+61 MKKHVK

-103 VKTHTAQTTAA
+103 VKTHTAQTTAV

-180 NIYAIQTVSNETGI
+180 NIYAIQTISNETGI

-219 GGDQKAKDLRK
+219 GGDQKAKDLRE

-245 IHILSNTNGDF
+245 IHILSNTKGDF
-256 GASINSLFSFSM
+256 GASINSLFSFST

-280 HEVSHSICGL
+280 HEVSHSIGGL

-316 LLGFRGTGITMAGTE
+316 LLGFRGIGITMAGTE

-436 ANGITIKFHEEKEFT
+436 ANGITIKYHEEKEFT

-470 VLSNVSGLVKG
+470 VFSNVSGLVKG
-481 DILEGKVIDTDTGKV
+481 DILEGKVIDIDTGKV

-600 ASTVPITSPTV
+600 ASTVPTTSPTV

-620 SPIITP
+620 SPIITPGETALPTSPTVTP

-670 PPASPTVTPGET
+670 PPASP
-682 APPASPAV
+682 AV
-690 TPGETA
+690 TPGETV
-696 PPVSPTATPG
+696 PPVSP
-706 ETVPTVSTKA
+706 KA

-723 QSVTI
+723 QSITI

-743 IIKSSF
+743 IIKPSF

-763 AIEKVEKETAKQR
+763 AIEKVEKKTAKQR

-863 FAYEFSIID
+863 FAYEFSVID

>member
-1 MHNKRDKEKLTIY
+1 
-14 YSKLIKVS
+14 
-22 HKYPLHSGNSFRLIK
+22 
-37 NDGRKRYLYKKLL
+37 
-50 DRWGIVRYKIP
+50 
-61 GRKMKKHVK
+61 MKKHVK

-84 MPFSGTAMAA
+84 MPFSGTAMAE

-103 VKTHTAQTTAA
+103 GKTHTAQTTAV

-180 NIYAIQTVSNETGI
+180 NIYAIQTISNETGI

-219 GGDQKAKDLRK
+219 GGDQKAKDLRE

-256 GASINSLFSFSM
+256 GASINSLFSFST

-280 HEVSHSICGL
+280 HEVSHSIGGL

-316 LLGFRGTGITMAGTE
+316 LLGFRGIGITIAGTE

-436 ANGITIKFHEEKEFT
+436 ANGITIKYHEEKEFT

-457 WYDPDAARESLSI
+457 WYDPDAARESLS
-470 VLSNVSGLVKG
+470 VVFSNVSGLVKG

-524 VIPDAATAMVYVPA
+524 VIPDTATAMVYVPA

-600 ASTVPITSPTV
+600 ASTVPTTSPTV
-611 TPGETVPIT
+611 TPGETVPT
-620 SPIITP
+620 
-626 GETALPASPTV
+626 ASP
-637 TPGETAPAVSP
+637 
-648 TIAPSTSTVPT
+648 
-659 TSPTVTPGETA
+659 
-670 PPASPTVTPGET
+670 
-682 APPASPAV
+682 
-690 TPGETA
+690 
-696 PPVSPTATPG
+696 
-706 ETVPTVSTKA
+706 KA

-723 QSVTI
+723 QSITI

-743 IIKSSF
+743 VIKPSF

-899 KSKMYVYQMNKN
+899 KSKMYVYQMNKK

-926 KKIRFWVNHP
+926 KKIRFLVNHP